1 MVLPALIR
9 MLRHTRI
16 STYTDTHLNMSDLL
30 GFLTF
35 YFHVRTH
42 VAAEA
47 TFDDEHF
54 EELKSDD
61 QEWGPCAAHANK
73 SKNPFL
79 KNA

>member
-47 TFDDEHF
+47 TFDEHF
-54 EELKSDD
+54 EELKSD
-61 QEWGPCAAHANK
+61 ESGGHVLHMLIK
-73 SKNPFL
+73 VKTPF
-79 KNA
+79 